1 MKHHKLEAVAVPTL
15 KQRLT
20 SRRNTEVLQVNVME
34 EIKEREINLTQE
46 NKEKHEFWTEILVAA
61 Y

>member
-1 MKHHKLEAVAVPTL
+1 MKHHKLEAVAASTL
-15 KQRLT
+15 RQRLT

-46 NKEKHEFWTEILVAA
+46 NKETHEF
-61 Y
+61 